1 MSHGAY
7 QPDEA
12 MDASPVAKLPHPAVK
27 HKSAAQIVEDV
38 SSAIGQEF
46 FESLATHLG
55 QSIGADCLYLGEFAG
70 GKAERA
76 KTLAGYVSGA
86 QTPAARQ
93 TPPAARPVK
102 CKSDY
107 VLAGTVAALVA
118 TGESWSCTRGALK
131 RFPNDELLLE
141 IGAQACVAVPLLD
154 DQNRSLGVIMA
165 AFRRP
170 LENTRQPKSM
180 LERFAPRAAGE
191 LRHKQAEEALRE
203 SQQRYQA
210 FITLNAEAM
219 WRIEFELPIPTSL
232 SEEEQLERI
241 YRFGYLAECNDA
253 MARLL
258 GYKNASQVV
267 GAGFEDLAR
276 HADPRLRDEL
286 RRAIR
291 SGYRFDTVETAPTD
305 KTGCTRHLVRS
316 QWGIVE
322 NGALQRIWGTTRD
335 VTELKR
341 AEEALQASEKRIAE
355 LIESTRMLTVMLDL
369 DGSVTFCND
378 YLLRLTGWRAGDV
391 AGKNWFDLMV
401 PPEEREKAK
410 AEFAAA
416 AHSPSPRHFES
427 TLLGTEGRRWRIA
440 WENTIWRDS
449 EGRIAGV
456 AGVGRDVTVLKA
468 LETQT
473 RQAQKLDAIKRS
485 VARMVH
491 DFSSLLTVIG
501 GYSQILL
508 QSKTQEDKEY
518 APLKEIKNAARAA
531 TALTGQLLA
540 FTSQQTLHPKLLD
553 LNAVIK
559 AVGKKLASLLPEN
572 IVLQLELDPA
582 LSKIRADSSQ
592 LVGVLLSL
600 ANNAIEA
607 MPDGGRLTIQ
617 SENVDIDE
625 AAATQLPGVP
635 AGRYVLLAVSDTGV
649 GMSEEVQAHLFEPFF
664 STKTNA
670 RGLGLPAIYGIVQ
683 QSGGQILVESKP
695 GDGATFR
702 IYLPQAIDS

>member
-1 MSHGAY
+1 
-7 QPDEA
+7 
-12 MDASPVAKLPHPAVK
+12 MDAAPVPKLPHPAVK
-27 HKSAAQIVEDV
+27 HKSAAQIVEHV
-38 SSAIGQEF
+38 SSAIGREF

-70 GKAERA
+70 GKAERV

-86 QTPAARQ
+86 QTS
-93 TPPAARPVK
+93 ARPVK

-107 VLAGTVAALVA
+107 VLAGTAAALVA

-131 RFPNDELLLE
+131 RFPSDELLLE

-154 DQNRSLGVIMA
+154 DRNRSLGVIMA
-165 AFRRP
+165 VFRHP
-170 LENTRQPKSM
+170 LDNTRQPKSM
-180 LERFAPRAAGE
+180 LETFAPRVAGE

-210 FITLNAEAM
+210 FIVLNADAM
-219 WRIEFELPIPTSL
+219 WRIEFERPIPTSL
-232 SEEEQLERI
+232 SEDEQIERI

-253 MARLL
+253 LASLL
-258 GYKNASQVV
+258 GYKHASQVV
-267 GAGFEDLAR
+267 GAGFEEIAR

-355 LIESTRMLTVMLDL
+355 LIENTRMLTVMLDL

-378 YLLRLTGWRAGDV
+378 YFLRLTGWRAGDV

-416 AHSPSPRHFES
+416 AKSPTPRHFES
-427 TLLGTEGRRWRIA
+427 TLVGKEGRRWRIA
-440 WENTIWRDS
+440 WENTIWHDS

-456 AGVGRDVTVLKA
+456 AGVGRDVTVLTA

-491 DFSSLLTVIG
+491 DFSSLLTIIG

-508 QSKTQEDKEY
+508 QSKTEEDKEY

-572 IVLQLELDPA
+572 IALQLELDPA
-582 LSKIRADSSQ
+582 LAKIRADSSQ

-607 MPDGGRLTIQ
+607 MPDGGRLTIR
-617 SENVDIDE
+617 SENADIDE
-625 AAATQLPGVP
+625 ATASQLPGVP